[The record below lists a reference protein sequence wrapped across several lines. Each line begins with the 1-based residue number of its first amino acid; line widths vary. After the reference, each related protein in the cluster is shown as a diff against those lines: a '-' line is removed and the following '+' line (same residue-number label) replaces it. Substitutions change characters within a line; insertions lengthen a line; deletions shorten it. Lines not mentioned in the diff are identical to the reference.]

1 MLSRVANNL
10 YWMSRHIERAENT
23 ARLLDVTYRMSLLPY
38 RILDPGQSWA
48 EPWALPLVINGIAT
62 AYYES
67 YPGAV
72 SGDNVLRFMV
82 LDMANPSSIYSC
94 IQSARE
100 NARTARGAITSEMYE
115 DINSFWLELRDR
127 DFEGLRARGLSG
139 FFDWVKTRSH
149 QFRGVTFGTSLRDEG
164 YSFIRLGTFI
174 ERADNTARLLDVKY
188 HVLLPSAAEVGGA
201 VDYYQWSALLRSL
214 SAFDAYRKVYRDVI
228 TPTRVA
234 ELLVLRDDVPRSLH
248 ACMNEIYEI
257 LRYLCDPSSREAERL
272 AGEIHAHL
280 HYGRTE
286 QMISQG
292 LHEYLMN
299 LLEKLG
305 TLNDEINRHFLTP
318 VYSGGVPD
326 VKFQP
331 AATRSASQSNRANA

>member
-38 RILDPGQSWA
+38 RILEPGQSWA
-48 EPWALPLVINGIAT
+48 EPWALPLVINGLAT
-62 AYYES
+62 AYYER
-67 YPGAV
+67 YPGAL
-72 SGDNVLRFMV
+72 SADNVLRFMV
-82 LDMANPSSIYSC
+82 LDAANTSSIYSC

-100 NARTARGAITSEMYE
+100 NARTGRGAITSEMYE
-115 DINSFWLELRDR
+115 DINSFWLEMRNKPYDDIR
-127 DFEGLRARGLSG
+127 AGGLGE
-139 FFDWVKTRSH
+139 FFDWVKMRSH

-164 YSFIRLGTFI
+164 YSFLRLGTFM

-188 HVLLPSAAEVGGA
+188 HTLLPSVADVGGA
-201 VDYYQWSALLRSL
+201 VDYYQWGALLRSL
-214 SAFDAYRKVYRDVI
+214 SAFDSYRKVYRDVI
-228 TPTRVA
+228 TPMRVA

-257 LRYLCDPSSREAERL
+257 LPALCDASSREPERL
-272 AGEIHAHL
+272 AGELHAQL

-286 QMISQG
+286 QIISYG

-299 LLEKLG
+299 FLDKLSV
-305 TLNDEINRHFLTP
+305 LNDEINKHFLVLIYP
-318 VYSGGVPD
+318 
-326 VKFQP
+326 QQQAAP
-331 AATRSASQSNRANA
+331 ALARHY

>member
-38 RILDPGQSWA
+38 RILEPGQSWA
-48 EPWALPLVINGIAT
+48 EPWALPLVINGLAT
-62 AYYES
+62 AYYER
-67 YPGAV
+67 YPGPLSAE
-72 SGDNVLRFMV
+72 NVLRYMV
-82 LDMANPSSIYSC
+82 LDATNTSSIYSC

-115 DINSFWLELRDR
+115 DINAFWLELRDR
-127 DFEGLRARGLSG
+127 DFDGLQARGVSG

-188 HVLLPSAAEVGGA
+188 HTLLPSVTDVGGA
-201 VDYYQWSALLRSL
+201 VDYYQWSALLRSV
-214 SAFDAYRKVYRDVI
+214 SAFDAYRKVYRDVL
-228 TPTRVA
+228 TPMRVT

-248 ACMNEIYEI
+248 ACMNEIYDI
-257 LRYLCDPSSREAERL
+257 LRDICEPSSREAERL

-286 QMISQG
+286 QIISLG
-292 LHEYLMN
+292 LHEYLMSFI
-299 LLEKLG
+299 EKLDA
-305 TLNDEINRHFLTP
+305 LNNEINRHFLVPEYVTAP
-318 VYSGGVPD
+318 ESG
-326 VKFQP
+326 
-331 AATRSASQSNRANA
+331 RAGMTQAFR